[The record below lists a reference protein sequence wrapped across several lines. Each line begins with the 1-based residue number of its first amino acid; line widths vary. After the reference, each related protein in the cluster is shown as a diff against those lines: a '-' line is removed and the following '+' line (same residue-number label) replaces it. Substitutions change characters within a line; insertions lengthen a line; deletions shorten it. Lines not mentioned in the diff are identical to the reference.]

1 MSLRPDVF
9 YLNHVFSSLN
19 ISLWGKD
26 DIEGYVCQTNIGR
39 SPSEI
44 LSEYMGLP
52 VHLAVKGPRQ
62 RICPPTIRFPNLDAP
77 SYFQDGYPLLI
88 VSEESVAAAQEH
100 IRGMVGTQGIEEKW
114 SSDTLQVER

>member
-1 MSLRPDVF
+1 MSF
-9 YLNHVFSSLN
+9 ILNHVFSSLD

-26 DIEGYVCQTNIGR
+26 DIEGYVCQTDTGR

-52 VHLAVKGPRQ
+52 VHLAMKGSRP
-62 RICPPTIRFPNLDAP
+62 RICPPTQRFPELDAP
-77 SYFQDGYPLLI
+77 SHFQDGYPLMLL
-88 VSEESVAAAQEH
+88 SDESVAAMQERV
-100 IRGMVGTQGIEEKW
+100 RGMVGMQGVEETW